1 MVQTDQS
8 RFESKDN
15 VSIIKIMNS
24 IILRL
29 LENSDPNRSIIA
41 LFALASKYRKS
52 QEDDRVLGLVLKC
65 ILKLAN
71 ALRTLVSAVKP
82 DKILLELHLFLLDY
96 EDDQIH
102 VQPNIPIKAVKIIL
116 QQLVNLFGQRILQ
129 FYAQSV
135 QAHPSEDKYLK
146 K

>member
-1 MVQTDQS
+1 LVQTDQS